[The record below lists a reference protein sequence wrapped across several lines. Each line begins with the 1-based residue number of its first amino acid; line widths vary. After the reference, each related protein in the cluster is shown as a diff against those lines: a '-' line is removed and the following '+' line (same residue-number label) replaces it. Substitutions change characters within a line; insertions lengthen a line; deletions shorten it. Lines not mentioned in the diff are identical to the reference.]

1 MSKPSESG
9 ASKPS
14 VIRGALRKILRWFG
28 QNPGPLDRRSEQ
40 VSLQV
45 NAAGATTE
53 GCEEWAAA
61 EAEAVVAERTAHQPT
76 ILSNLTSSDAVES
89 HDNQIHRVDLGPD
102 KQEVQR
108 RRDLI
113 RTLFN
118 DFWSAFD
125 EKPSSFAARLDQ
137 AETYLNER
145 LAACGETWTLDAGTR
160 QVLGLPP
167 RSN

>member
-14 VIRGALRKILRWFG
+14 IIRGAVRNILGWFG
-28 QNPGPLDRRSEQ
+28 QNPVRLDRRSEQ
-40 VSLQV
+40 ISVQV
-45 NAAGATTE
+45 NATEAKTE
-53 GCEEWAAA
+53 GCEEWAPA
-61 EAEAVVAERTAHQPT
+61 EAEAVVAESTAHQSI
-76 ILSNLTSSDAVES
+76 ILSDVNYSDAVAS
-89 HDNQIHRVDLGPD
+89 HDNKIDRGNLGPD

-145 LAACGETWTLDAGTR
+145 LAACGEAWTLDAGTR

>member
-14 VIRGALRKILRWFG
+14 IIRGVVRNIVGWFG
-28 QNPGPLDRRSEQ
+28 QNPVRLDRRSEQ
-40 VSLQV
+40 ISVQV
-45 NAAGATTE
+45 NTAEARTE
-53 GCEEWAAA
+53 GCEEWAPA
-61 EAEAVVAERTAHQPT
+61 EAEAVVAESTAHQPT
-76 ILSNLTSSDAVES
+76 ILSNFNSSDAVAS
-89 HDNQIHRVDLGPD
+89 HDNQIDRVDLGPD

-125 EKPSSFAARLDQ
+125 EKPSSFTARLDQ

-145 LAACGETWTLDAGTR
+145 LAACGEAWTLDAGTR
-160 QVLGLPP
+160 QLLGLPP